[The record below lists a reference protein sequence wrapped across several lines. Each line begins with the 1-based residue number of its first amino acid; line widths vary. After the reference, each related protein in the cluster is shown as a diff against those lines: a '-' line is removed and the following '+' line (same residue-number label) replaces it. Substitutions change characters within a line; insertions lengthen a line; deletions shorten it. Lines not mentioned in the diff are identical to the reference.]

1 MILLLLLLEHC
12 EQEQKEGKDARF
24 SFLSRPDPDRSKTEN
39 CLQKNAIRK
48 NWRDSVTS

>member
-12 EQEQKEGKDARF
+12 EQKEGKDARF
-24 SFLSRPDPDRSKTEN
+24 SFLSRPDPDPDRSKTEN